1 MENQED
7 LTNETVKKKFKS
19 QFELVGHAIKLAAN
33 MIKTGRGPRLKSE
46 SQNVAVNILD
56 EIKAGVDKF
65 EDIPKEV
72 KQEVETFYSK
82 NGDKKDSYKNDS
94 NSKSSERKRTRKIL
108 VD

>member
-7 LTNETVKKKFKS
+7 LTNEGVKKKFES
-19 QFELVGHAIKLAAN
+19 QFKLVGHAIKLAEN

-46 SQNVAVNILD
+46 SQNVAVHVLD

-65 EDIPKEV
+65 EDIPKEPSV
-72 KQEVETFYSK
+72 DYDF
-82 NGDKKDSYKNDS
+82 G
-94 NSKSSERKRTRKIL
+94 NSKSLDKKEFAKNENGKSQERKRTRKIL